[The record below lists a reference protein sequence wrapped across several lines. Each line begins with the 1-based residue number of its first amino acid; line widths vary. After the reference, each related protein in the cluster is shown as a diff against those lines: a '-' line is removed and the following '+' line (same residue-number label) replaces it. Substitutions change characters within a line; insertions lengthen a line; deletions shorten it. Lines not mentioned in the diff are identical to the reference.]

1 LNATGGSMQI
11 FVDAWAEGWAL
22 LTSGSF
28 GIWEIVW
35 TSLLV
40 SGSATAIALFIGLP
54 VGYFVG
60 AKRFIG
66 RRAALV
72 IFNAGMGLPPTV
84 VGLIVAMTFSRRG
97 PLGYLN
103 LLYTRPAVVVAQ
115 LIIAVPVVMAITAAA
130 VSSVP
135 RELTLQARSLGANGW
150 RVAALTL
157 SEARMGLLAAV
168 AGGFGAIISEV
179 GAVQMVGGNLEGDTR
194 VMTTAMVQFS
204 RQGRY
209 GPALGLAV
217 VLMAIVIFVNIVL
230 TGLQTSADRWER
242 DGR

>member
-1 LNATGGSMQI
+1 MQI
-11 FVDAWAEGWAL
+11 FVDAWTEGWQMLA
-22 LTSGSF
+22 SGSV
-28 GIWEIVW
+28 GVWEIVW
-35 TSLLV
+35 TSLAV
-40 SGSATAIALFIGLP
+40 SGTATLLALLIGLP
-54 VGYFVG
+54 VGFLVG
-60 AKRFIG
+60 AKRFVG

-97 PLGYLN
+97 PLGGLD
-103 LLYTRPAVVVAQ
+103 LLYSRPAVVVAQ

-135 RELTLQARSLGANGW
+135 RELTLQARSLGASSW
-150 RVAALTL
+150 RIAALTL

-204 RQGRY
+204 RQGQY
-209 GPALGLAV
+209 GPALALAV
-217 VLMAIVIFVNIVL
+217 VLMAIVILVNIML

>member
-1 LNATGGSMQI
+1 MQL
-11 FVDAWAEGWAL
+11 FVDAWAEGLSNLASGSVGVWVIVRASLLLSGTATALAL
-22 LTSGSF
+22 L
-28 GIWEIVW
+28 
-35 TSLLV
+35 
-40 SGSATAIALFIGLP
+40 IGLP
-54 VGYFVG
+54 VGYIVG
-60 AKRFIG
+60 TKRFIG

-84 VGLIVAMTFSRRG
+84 VGLIVAMSFSRRG

-103 LLYTRPAVVVAQ
+103 LLYTQPAVVVAQ
-115 LIIAVPVVMAITAAA
+115 LIIAVPVVMAISAAA

-135 RELTLQARSLGANGW
+135 RELTLQARSLGAGAW
-150 RVAALTL
+150 RVGLLTL

-179 GAVQMVGGNLEGDTR
+179 GAAQMVGGNLEGDTR
-194 VMTTAMVQFS
+194 VMTTAMVQFT

-209 GPALGLAV
+209 GPALALAV
-217 VLMAIVIFVNIVL
+217 VLMAIVIFVNIML

-242 DGR
+242 DDR